1 MSTTDDTTTEA
12 EETRDPGPGQMSLEG
27 DDTATEVVDS
37 LPNRDPREGA
47 LEVLPPARP
56 ASLEAFG
63 TLREH
68 VGALREAKFFAEGVV
83 YTSLVPDRWKGKPG
97 DATAAILFGAEV
109 GLSPIASLRSI
120 IVIHGM
126 PGFEA
131 RTMKAILKS
140 KGYKFRTIEKSAT
153 RSIVECESP
162 DGAEIERAEWTIED
176 AIRAE
181 YVPTID
187 EKTGKYKTNSNGKLL
202 GNMKYITDPKTMLDA
217 KSTAEVCRA
226 IAPHVLLGMPYAA
239 EDLEDWDD
247 YPDPEQIRETE
258 RPRRAGGVD
267 KLRDR
272 ARKAATASR
281 ADEPDHL
288 DVEVVPDEPE
298 AASAPPDQQPAD
310 TSPTAPDPDPTP
322 DPTADEAQAE
332 PMTKAEDDLPMTPE
346 HRQKGMNLMHTLF
359 AEGNV
364 KGDDDREDRL
374 AATAEI
380 IAKELKQPWHKVES
394 SNDLTNRELKALVDA
409 LSAAKRRQGGVR
421 HYVGEAI
428 NAASLREAGLNDD
441 SAAK

>member
-1 MSTTDDTTTEA
+1 MSAPNDTDTDATTEDSR
-12 EETRDPGPGQMSLEG
+12 EPGPGQMTLEG
-27 DDTATEVVDS
+27 DDADS
-37 LPNRDPREGA
+37 TVPADPDPQQPTTGT
-47 LEVLPPARP
+47 LEVLPPARE
-56 ASLEAFG
+56 AHVEAFG

-131 RTMKAILKS
+131 RTMKALLKG
-140 KGYKFRTIEKSAT
+140 KGYKFRTIEKTAT

-162 DGAEIERAEWTIED
+162 DGTEIERAEWTIED

-181 YVPTID
+181 YVPTKD
-187 EKTGKYKTNSNGKLL
+187 EKTGKWRTNDRGKLI

-217 KSTAEVCRA
+217 KSTAEVCRS

-247 YPDPEQIRETE
+247 YPDPADTLERD

-272 ARKAATASR
+272 ARQATAER
-281 ADEPDHL
+281 VEAEEIHDA
-288 DVEVVPDEPE
+288 EVVPDEVEATPE
-298 AASAPPDQQPAD
+298 GTPDQPPAE
-310 TSPTAPDPDPTP
+310 TSPAPSADD
-322 DPTADEAQAE
+322 DTADEAQQPSAFDRPKAMRSMHAMFREAE
-332 PMTKAEDDLPMTPE
+332 L
-346 HRQKGMNLMHTLF
+346 G
-359 AEGNV
+359 
-364 KGDDDREDRL
+364 GDDNRDDRL
-374 AATAEI
+374 AVMAEI
-380 IAKELKQPWHKVES
+380 IASPKSGLGQAWRKLGS
-394 SNDLTNRELKALVDA
+394 SNELTDQELAAVIAALGQ
-409 LSAAKRRQGGVR
+409 AKPDKRGGLKW
-421 HYVGEAI
+421 YVGEAI
-428 NAASLREAGLNDD
+428 NAASLREAGMLDENGD
-441 SAAK
+441 K